1 VSPRIR
7 RIALVGHTGRAEVRR
22 AVTRLV
28 KTLRRRGADARVEAS
43 LADAAGLAGEPL
55 ANLSRWCQLMIS
67 LGGDGTVLVAGRSL
81 AGRNAS
87 LLPIN
92 FGGLGFLAA
101 AEAHE
106 TDAALAAVLAG
117 RWPVTGRSGVEA
129 RVRRAGAPRWGA
141 RAFALNDVV
150 VRSGSSLAAVHLQVS
165 ALGHDLGHLV
175 ADGLIA
181 ASASG
186 STAYALSAG
195 GPVLAPDLRALVV
208 TPACAHAL
216 GSRALVLG
224 ADATLAVRVL
234 SPGPALV
241 ILDGQAPVTLMRGD
255 EVEIRLSRQV
265 VRVHENP
272 ARPFL
277 HKLQS
282 KLGWQGTERRSL

>member
-1 VSPRIR
+1 MSATIR
-7 RIALVGHTGRAEVRR
+7 RIALVGHTGRSEVLRE
-22 AVTRLV
+22 AARLV
-28 KTLRRRGADARVEAS
+28 KMLRRRGMDVRVEAS
-43 LADAAGLAGEPL
+43 LAEVAGLAGEPL
-55 ANLSRWCQLMIS
+55 SKLARWCQLMVS

-81 AGRNAS
+81 AGRRAS

-101 AEAHE
+101 AEAPDI
-106 TDAALAAVLAG
+106 DAALAAVLAG

-129 RVRRAGAPRWGA
+129 RVRRAGATRWGT

-208 TPACAHAL
+208 TPACAHSL

-224 ADATLAVRVL
+224 PAATLGIRVL

-241 ILDGQAPVTLMRGD
+241 ILDGQAPFTLARGD
-255 EVEIRLSRQV
+255 EVEIRLAKRM

-272 ARPFL
+272 ERPFL

-282 KLGWQGTERRSL
+282 KLGWQGSERRSL

>member
-1 VSPRIR
+1 MSATIR
-7 RIALVGHTGRAEVRR
+7 RIALVGHTGRSEVLRE
-22 AVTRLV
+22 AARLV
-28 KTLRRRGADARVEAS
+28 KMLRRRGMDVRVEAS
-43 LADAAGLAGEPL
+43 LAEVAGLAGEPL
-55 ANLSRWCQLMIS
+55 SKLARWCQLMVS

-81 AGRNAS
+81 AGRRAS

-101 AEAHE
+101 AEAPD

-129 RVRRAGAPRWGA
+129 RVRRAGATRWGT

-208 TPACAHAL
+208 TPACAHSL

-224 ADATLAVRVL
+224 PAATLGIRVL

-241 ILDGQAPVTLMRGD
+241 ILDGQAPFTLARGD
-255 EVEIRLSRQV
+255 EVEIRLAKRM

-272 ARPFL
+272 ERPFL

-282 KLGWQGTERRSL
+282 KLGWQGSERRSL